1 MESKGFD
8 WNSFVGMILI
18 GGILVWFAYTNQGPS
33 NDSGAS
39 RPDSTRVEEVIQE
52 TPEVPEVKE
61 EVIPDLTNGSLSSD
75 LNIDTTWNQAGTT
88 EAKKQLGFFN
98 PKPESP
104 VVSYLENS
112 NLKITFDPL
121 GAKIAS
127 AELLNHKRYDGG
139 ALDLI
144 EGQTSKMNW
153 IYTVNGIPV
162 QTQNLYFET
171 ISNTASEITYRL
183 SHSASEFIEI
193 RYSLSEG
200 NDLNYE
206 MRSVGM
212 EAYISG
218 QPVFEWSIDALQLEK
233 TKDNLQ
239 NPTTV
244 YYRQKGDVDNLSA
257 RGDDSEDQS
266 DVEWIAFKQQFFSSI
281 LTPTFTLPQAQMSTL
296 PIEDEV
302 HTKRMT
308 ARMPLAEQASYAFTF
323 SFVPNQYNTLKEYNL
338 GFDEMIPLGWGI
350 FGWVNRWMVIPVFN
364 FFDGLNWNYGI
375 IILVMAIGIKL
386 ILLPFQYRSYF
397 SMAKMRVLKP
407 ELDEINEK
415 NKDNMKKQQA
425 QMELY
430 RKAGVN
436 PLGGCLPMLFQ
447 LPFLIAM
454 FRFFPASFELRGQKF
469 LWADDLSSYDSIA
482 TLPFEIPFYGDHVSL
497 FTLLMAL
504 SLFFY
509 TRINQQMTPQSGNSQ
524 MAQQMKII
532 QYIMPFMMLFWF
544 NSYASGL
551 SYYYFL
557 ANVISF
563 GQQYAIRSFIDEDAI
578 HAKLQEN
585 KKKDKP
591 KSKFSQRL
599 ESMMKEQQAQKKKK

>member
-18 GGILVWFAYTNQGPS
+18 GGILVWFAYTNQGPD
-33 NDSGAS
+33 DSEAS
-39 RPDSTRVEEVIQE
+39 QPSETQTEEVIADE
-52 TPEVPEVKE
+52 PAVPEKVE
-61 EVIPDLTNGSLSSD
+61 TIIPEINSGEASEYGNSD
-75 LNIDTTWNQAGTT
+75 TLKAAPAESTG
-88 EAKKQLGFFN
+88 KKQLGFFN
-98 PKPESP
+98 PKPEITTST
-104 VVSYLENS
+104 VLENEH
-112 NLKITFDPL
+112 LRVTIDPL
-121 GAKIAS
+121 GAKISS
-127 AELLNHKRYDGG
+127 AELKEHTRYDGG

-144 EGQTSKMNW
+144 EGASNKMNW
-153 IYTVNGIPV
+153 TYAINGVPV
-162 QTQNLYFET
+162 QTQDLYFE
-171 ISNTASEITYRL
+171 SYSSSSSEAVYRL
-183 SHSASEFIEI
+183 MHSESEYIEI
-193 RYSLSEG
+193 RYSLAEG

-206 MRSVGM
+206 LRSVGM
-212 EAYISG
+212 ESYTSG
-218 QPVFEWSIDALQLEK
+218 QTAFEWSLDALQLEK

-244 YYRQKGDVDNLSA
+244 YYRQEGDVDNLSA
-257 RGDDSEDQS
+257 RGDDEEDQS
-266 DVEWIAFKQQFFSSI
+266 NIEWIAFKQQFFSSI
-281 LTPTFTLPQAQMSTL
+281 LTPAFTLPQAQMSTL

-302 HTKRMT
+302 HTKRMS
-308 ARMPLAEQASYAFTF
+308 ARMPLPEQASYAFTL
-323 SFVPNQYNTLKEYNL
+323 SFVPNQYNTLKEYDK

-350 FGWVNRWMVIPVFN
+350 FGWVNRWLVIPVFN
-364 FFDGLNWNYGI
+364 FFDSLNWNYGI
-375 IILVMAIGIKL
+375 IILVMAVGIKL
-386 ILLPFQYRSYF
+386 ILLPFQFRSYF

-415 NKDNMKKQQA
+415 HKDNMKKQQA

-509 TRINQQMTPQSGNSQ
+509 TRINQQMTPQSGNNQ

-585 KKKDKP
+585 KKKEKP

-599 ESMMKEQQAQKKKK
+599 ESMMKEQQAQRKKK

>member
-1 MESKGFD
+1 MENKGFD

-18 GGILVWFAYTNQGPS
+18 GGILVWFAYTNQGP
-33 NDSGAS
+33 DE
-39 RPDSTRVEEVIQE
+39 PE
-52 TPEVPEVKE
+52 TSPANETQTE
-61 EVIPDLTNGSLSSD
+61 EVIPEEPVTAEPNETVIPEINAGGMSEFDNTDSLT
-75 LNIDTTWNQAGTT
+75 TTNEVPAG
-88 EAKKQLGFFN
+88 KKQLGFFN
-98 PKPESP
+98 PKPEITSST
-104 VVSYLENS
+104 VLENEH
-112 NLKITFDPL
+112 LRIVIDPL
-121 GAKIAS
+121 GAKISS
-127 AELLNHKRYDGG
+127 AQLKEYTRYDGG

-144 EGQTSKMNW
+144 EGSSNSMNW
-153 IYTVNGIPV
+153 TYAINGVPV
-162 QTQNLYFET
+162 QTQDLYFELY
-171 ISNTASEITYRL
+171 SSSSSEAVYRL
-183 SHSASEFIEI
+183 KHTESEFIEV
-193 RYSLSEG
+193 RYSLAEG
-200 NDLNYE
+200 NDLSYE
-206 MRSVGM
+206 MRTVGM
-212 EAYISG
+212 KPYTSG
-218 QPVFEWSIDALQLEK
+218 QTAFNWSLDALQLEK

-257 RGDDSEDQS
+257 RGDDDEDQS
-266 DVEWIAFKQQFFSSI
+266 DIEWIAFKQQFFSSI
-281 LTPTFTLPQAQMSTL
+281 LTPAFTLPQAQMTTL
-296 PIEDEV
+296 PLEDEV

-308 ARMPLAEQASYAFTF
+308 ARMPLPEQASYAFTL
-323 SFVPNQYNTLKEYNL
+323 SFVPNQYNTLVAYDK

-350 FGWVNRWMVIPVFN
+350 FGWVNRWLVIPVFN
-364 FFDGLNWNYGI
+364 FFDSLNWNYGI
-375 IILVMAIGIKL
+375 IILVMAVGIKL
-386 ILLPFQYRSYF
+386 ILLPFQFRSYF

-415 NKDNMKKQQA
+415 HKDNMKKQQA

-509 TRINQQMTPQSGNSQ
+509 TRINQQMTPQSGNNQ

-563 GQQYAIRSFIDEDAI
+563 GQQFAIRSFIDEDAI

-585 KKKDKP
+585 KKKEKP

-599 ESMMKEQQAQKKKK
+599 ESMMKEQQAQRKKK